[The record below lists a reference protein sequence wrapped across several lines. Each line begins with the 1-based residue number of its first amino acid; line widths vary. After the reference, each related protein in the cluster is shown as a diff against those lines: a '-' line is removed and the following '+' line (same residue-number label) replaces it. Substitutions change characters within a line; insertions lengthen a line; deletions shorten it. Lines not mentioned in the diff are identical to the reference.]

1 MESDDKFERI
11 GGTATGGGTFWGL
24 GKLLT
29 KAKDFDDL
37 LELAAI
43 GDHRKVDMLVKDIYG
58 EKDNYQT
65 LGRVMYLV
73 TKNSIQNIYN
83 SVIRHGQLT
92 SKNVHLYQDS
102 FPILSQILL
111 FFSLHI
117 LRSCS
122 PELRQFLQF
131 QKGKELNLAHNGM

>member
-37 LELAAI
+37 LELAAV
-43 GDHRKVDMLVKDIYG
+43 GDHRKVDMLVRDIYG

-65 LGRVMYLV
+65 LERVMFMYP
-73 TKNSIQNIYN
+73 KY
-83 SVIRHGQLT
+83 
-92 SKNVHLYQDS
+92 
-102 FPILSQILL
+102 
-111 FFSLHI
+111 FFSNVKYSPLHY
-117 LRSCS
+117 
-122 PELRQFLQF
+122 
-131 QKGKELNLAHNGM
+131 LALVIIRKMYY

>member
-1 MESDDKFERI
+1 MLRKTRLKLLNPGVSILKVESDDKFERI

-37 LELAAI
+37 LELAAV

-65 LGRVMYLV
+65 LGRVMNIL
-73 TKNSIQNIYN
+73 TKIFI
-83 SVIRHGQLT
+83 
-92 SKNVHLYQDS
+92 
-102 FPILSQILL
+102 
-111 FFSLHI
+111 
-117 LRSCS
+117 
-122 PELRQFLQF
+122 
-131 QKGKELNLAHNGM
+131 